1 MPDVPDLL
9 TRDGVRLGCSASD
22 RFDAVRQTGELLL
35 ELGAVEPGYLDA
47 MQERER
53 MVPSYVGEG
62 FALPHG
68 TDEARVFVRRPCL
81 VFLQF
86 PDGVD
91 WDGDEA
97 QACLGIA
104 AARDEHVSVMAS
116 LARILLLPDKAEA
129 LRTSDD
135 PDEVVALL
143 TDEAATKEEAR

>member
-1 MPDVPDLL
+1 MADVPDLL
-9 TRDGVRLGCSASD
+9 TREGVRLGCTATD

-35 ELGAVEPGYLDA
+35 ELGAVEPAYLDA

-68 TDEARVFVRRPCL
+68 TDEARAYVRRPCL

-97 QACLGIA
+97 KACVGIA
-104 AARDEHVSVMAS
+104 AARDEHVSVMAA
-116 LARILLLPDKAEA
+116 LARILLEPDKAEA
-129 LRTSDD
+129 LRTTDD
-135 PDEVVALL
+135 PDEVVRLL
-143 TDEAATKEEAR
+143 TSQAEAKEEVP